1 MEKNSSA
8 VMSYELVFW
17 RQATMMSQSSKTTY
31 DALKNCQ
38 SVEGLSDLPIDDILS
53 EITVSF
59 PSAGREFVGADECV
73 KWSSTD
79 DEDSF
84 RVTWSSQHFR
94 VECHHL
100 PLDQVNCLVKIGEK
114 FGCPLYDPQTGER
127 FRFSQS

>member
-1 MEKNSSA
+1 
-8 VMSYELVFW
+8 MSYELVFW

-31 DALKNCQ
+31 EALKSHQ
-38 SVEGLSDLPIDDILS
+38 SVEGLSDLPINDILS
-53 EITVSF
+53 EITASF
-59 PSAGREFVGADECV
+59 PSSRRELVGTDECV

-100 PLDQVNCLVKIGEK
+100 PLDQVNRLVKIGEE
-114 FGCPLYDPQTGER
+114 FSCPLYDPQTGER
-127 FRFSQS
+127 FRFSRT